1 MLLHQKCLGFSF
13 QFDMT
18 LDWGRSL
25 DEWSQCTWMLAA
37 STLIWTFR
45 FFWRWFRNFKKKL
58 LFDPTKPK
66 RERYFQNLKITSERI
81 VSQGKI
87 VLCPMVTLGLQ
98 QIQKTNL
105 KIILG
110 KSFPFFR
117 DCAGGSKNDCPRY
130 TAVWKGLQKKYK
142 ISFWSF

>member
-1 MLLHQKCLGFSF
+1 MHLNAGSIHFNMNVPFLLEVIS
-13 QFDMT
+13 
-18 LDWGRSL
+18 
-25 DEWSQCTWMLAA
+25 E
-37 STLIWTFR
+37 
-45 FFWRWFRNFKKKL
+45 FKKKL
-58 LFDPTKPK
+58 LFDPTQPK

-110 KSFPFFR
+110 KLFPFFR
-117 DCAGGSKNDCPRY
+117 DFAGGSKNDCPRY
-130 TAVWKGLQKKYK
+130 TAV
-142 ISFWSF
+142 